1 MARKTFKFRLY
12 PNRQQRDKLTATLDV
27 CRELYNAGL
36 QERIE
41 AWRIARQS
49 GATTRLTNCRT
60 SNRFEKM
67 SLASFH
73 KCCKIRCVVWTRPTK
88 RSSVESS
95 VGKKLDSRGSKDA
108 TVTTVSRI
116 RKADSN

>member
-1 MARKTFKFRLY
+1 M
-12 PNRQQRDKLTATLDV
+12 LD
-27 CRELYNAGL
+27 CKSESKHG
-36 QERIE
+36 
-41 AWRIARQS
+41 RIARQS

-67 SLASFH
+67 FCRSFH

-108 TVTTVSRI
+108 TVTTVSRSAE
-116 RKADSN
+116 RRVGKECRFQQVREREKEK

>member
-1 MARKTFKFRLY
+1 M
-12 PNRQQRDKLTATLDV
+12 LD
-27 CRELYNAGL
+27 CKSESKHG
-36 QERIE
+36 
-41 AWRIARQS
+41 RIARQS

-67 SLASFH
+67 LLASFH

-95 VGKKLDSRGSKDA
+95 VGKKLDSLGSKDA

-116 RKADSN
+116 RKRSEERRVGKECRPGNARE

>member
-1 MARKTFKFRLY
+1 M
-12 PNRQQRDKLTATLDV
+12 LD
-27 CRELYNAGL
+27 CKSESKHG
-36 QERIE
+36 
-41 AWRIARQS
+41 RIARQS

-67 SLASFH
+67 LLASFH

-95 VGKKLDSRGSKDA
+95 VGKKLDSRDSKDA
-108 TVTTVSRI
+108 TVRQFHVSAKRI
-116 RKADSN
+116 RTERQVATLENR